1 MTRASILLAA
11 VLPLALQGCSRT
23 PDSQYR
29 NSLRKVKAA
38 LEADTAAGRF
48 KESLSADMKIKT
60 ARDRLD
66 ATLMSHPSNPFAD
79 DAALV
84 RAMLRDPGCS
94 NPDTWRDFL
103 GSHPSAEFE
112 PWSVENLQGVF
123 GDSVLKAPK
132 GPVFEARFSLISALV
147 SRKLCAEALSEARS
161 SMSIYSAAGKPA
173 SVEAMLALGYLR
185 AGSCFSKKG
194 DKKAAEAAYREAA
207 GFFDEPRIRAS
218 FERELDKR

>member
-1 MTRASILLAA
+1 MRTPVLLLAA
-11 VLPLALQGCSRT
+11 LLPLLAQGCART

-38 LEADTAAGRF
+38 LEADIAAGRF
-48 KESLSADMKIKT
+48 KESLSADMKLKT

-66 ATLMSHPSNPFAD
+66 ATLISHPVNPFAD
-79 DAALV
+79 DAYLV
-84 RAMLRDPGCS
+84 RALLRDPGS
-94 NPDTWRDFL
+94 SSPETWRDFL
-103 GSHPSAEFE
+103 KKHPGAEFE

-123 GDSVLKAPK
+123 GDSVLKSPK
-132 GPVFEARFSLISALV
+132 GPVFEARFRLISSLV
-147 SRKLCAEALSEARS
+147 SRKACAEALGEARS
-161 SMSIYSAAGKPA
+161 SMSLYSSAGKPG

-185 AGSCFSKKG
+185 AGSCFSKAG
-194 DKKAAEAAYREAA
+194 DRKAAESAYREAE